1 MRRAR
6 SCASRCSCC
15 STPRAR
21 SIGVAAAG
29 AATVGSA
36 GAGPTAPTPR
46 GPALAAASEPGSRPY
61 VFSTICASKA
71 TITSAIRRPTMPIQP
86 RCGCAALMST
96 AAPLIPRLVH
106 QLVLLDPRHHFPQFA
121 ADLLD
126 RVLGG
131 HAPSR
136 QHRRRAG
143 TILEDEVARVLAA
156 LDARE
161 RRAHRILRG
170 RV

>member
-1 MRRAR
+1 M
-6 SCASRCSCC
+6 
-15 STPRAR
+15 TLP
-21 SIGVAAAG
+21 
-29 AATVGSA
+29 SA
-36 GAGPTAPTPR
+36 GASTAFACSGTVRGGSRKNCAIKATPSQ
-46 GPALAAASEPGSRPY
+46 AMAASNHRPDH
-61 VFSTICASKA
+61 VCASKA
-71 TITSAIRRPTMPIQP
+71 TITSAIKRPTMPIQP
-86 RCGCAALMST
+86 RCLCAAVMAT

-143 TILEDEVARVLAA
+143 AILQDE
-156 LDARE
+156 
-161 RRAHRILRG
+161 
-170 RV
+170 